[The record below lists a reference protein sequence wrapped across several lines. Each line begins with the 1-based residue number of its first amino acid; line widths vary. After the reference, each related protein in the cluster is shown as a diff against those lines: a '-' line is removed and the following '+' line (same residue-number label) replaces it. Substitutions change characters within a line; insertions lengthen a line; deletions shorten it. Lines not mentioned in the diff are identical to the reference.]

1 MTSLSSSCSVH
12 VKYIGQGTL
21 ILLLSGKIALIFLTP
36 FSELL
41 KNGLTSPSVS
51 GSTQGSQA
59 DFTVLEVF

>member
-12 VKYIGQGTL
+12 VKKIGQGTL

-41 KNGLTSPSVS
+41 ENGLTSPFMSA
-51 GSTQGSQA
+51 STQWSQA
-59 DFTVLEVF
+59 DITVLEVL